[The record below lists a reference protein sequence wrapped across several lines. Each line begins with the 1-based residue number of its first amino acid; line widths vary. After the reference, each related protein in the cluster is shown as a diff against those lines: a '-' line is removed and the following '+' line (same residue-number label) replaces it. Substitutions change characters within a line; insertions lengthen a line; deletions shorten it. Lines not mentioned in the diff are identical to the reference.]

1 MYGQDG
7 GDPMRKAIKWISAHA
22 VVSLCIAIIALLVL
36 STLAFNLMFD
46 QTLDAIDSQSN
57 HLGNILYTQIRSEL
71 DSVLNSASELVSMIS
86 SNNLVHQFAG
96 FENPI
101 NSNEHY
107 SLYELFKSIA
117 PYRNIAYN
125 NRMILDFAIYYPKS
139 DVLLNMQSVY
149 KTKNYYE
156 KWYQDSDISFE
167 EWLPLIAQNNTGCFA
182 SSANTDDVLV
192 YIQSIDVSQT
202 PSVNFLVFFDRREL
216 EKTIR
221 DLEQPNYRIILTVDD
236 VNTVSGDLPEDLT
249 KALSA
254 YRSGDTEYK
263 GDWTILSL
271 PSNSLHNASYLICEK
286 DEESLLIPQ
295 RRLRQFYNV
304 ATLLLFIIVMAALLT
319 AFGVTLMPIFKRL
332 KRQKGNHGV
341 NNMMIMKDA
350 INVVLSRNQADTG
363 DNDWLIVKDA
373 LLDLLTNTDYSK
385 GESLVTLSEH
395 DIILR
400 YPYFLIAIFFIQST
414 IDESLLHQISK
425 SCNNNF
431 GEDIVTACFS
441 IGKDRFAA
449 LFNMK
454 DPDMNYLDAIE
465 KIRSEVFKST
475 KNETT
480 VFVGSIQEGT
490 SNIHQSYNDAVALF
504 EYEIFTGSNAILDHN
519 AYLHSDTEYYYP
531 MDIELSL
538 ISAVSN
544 GNKQRVSQILN
555 EIHEE
560 NFSKR
565 QLRPDIAKLL
575 LNELAGTT
583 MKVTKNVDP
592 DLSQNPVTEIMK
604 CNTVEDVFFTL
615 QDIYLKACEKN
626 QETFGT
632 VRKERFKQ
640 YIDQHYCDVDFSQSN
655 MAEEL
660 GVSQN
665 YLSSQFKAYFG
676 VTMISYVNSLRAE
689 KAASLLKS
697 TEIPV
702 QEIATA
708 CGFSNGDSLTR
719 VFKKQYGV
727 TPSDYRSGI

>member
-1 MYGQDG
+1 MK
-7 GDPMRKAIKWISAHA
+7 KAIRWISEHA
-22 VVSLCIAIIALLVL
+22 IISLCVAIIALLVF

-46 QTLDAIDSQSN
+46 QTLDAIDSQSD
-57 HLGNILYTQIRSEL
+57 HLGNIIYTQIRSEL
-71 DSVLNSASELVSMIS
+71 DSVLNSASELVSMMS
-86 SNNLVHQFAG
+86 SNILVHQFAG
-96 FENPI
+96 I
-101 NSNEHY
+101 NKPMDSDEHY

-156 KWYQDSDISFE
+156 KWYADSDITFE
-167 EWLPLIAQNNTGCFA
+167 EWLPLITENNTGCFVPTA
-182 SSANTDDVLV
+182 YTDDVLV
-192 YIQSIDVSQT
+192 YIQSIDVSQN

-236 VNTVSGDLPEDLT
+236 VNTFSEELPNDLSN
-249 KALSA
+249 ALSA
-254 YRSGDTEYK
+254 YHAGDTAYK
-263 GDWTILSL
+263 SDWRILSL

-286 DEESLLIPQ
+286 DSDSLSIPQ

-304 ATLLLFIIVMAALLT
+304 ATLLLFIIVIAALLT
-319 AFGVTLMPIFKRL
+319 AFGVTLTPIFKRL
-332 KRQKGNHGV
+332 KHQHGNQDT
-341 NNMMIMKDA
+341 NNLAIMKDA
-350 INVVLSRNQADTG
+350 INVVFSRNQTDSG
-363 DNDWLIVKDA
+363 GNDWLIVKDA

-385 GESLVTLSEH
+385 GNSLVTLSEH
-395 DIILR
+395 DIVLR
-400 YPYFLIAIFFIQST
+400 YPYFLIAIFFIQDT
-414 IDESLLHQISK
+414 VDESMLHQISK
-425 SCNNNF
+425 TCNNSF
-431 GEDIVTACFS
+431 EDKIVTACFS

-449 LFNMK
+449 LLNMQ
-454 DPDMNYLDAIE
+454 DPYINYLDTVE
-465 KIRSEVFKST
+465 KIRSEIYKT
-475 KNETT
+475 TNKETT
-480 VFVGSIQEGT
+480 VFIGSIQEGT
-490 SNIHQSYNDAVALF
+490 SNIHQSYNDAAALF

-519 AYLHSDTEYYYP
+519 AYLHSDTEYFYP
-531 MDIELSL
+531 MDIELGL

-544 GNKQRVSQILN
+544 GNKQRVSQILKT
-555 EIHEE
+555 IHEE
-560 NFSKR
+560 NFIKR

-583 MKVTKNVDP
+583 MKVAKNVDL
-592 DLSQNPVTEIMK
+592 DLSQYPVTEIMR

-615 QDIYLKACEKN
+615 QDIYLQACEKN

-640 YIDQHYCDVDFSQSN
+640 YIDQHYTDVNFSQSI

-676 VTMISYVNSLRAE
+676 VTMVSYVNSLRAE
-689 KAASLLKS
+689 KAASLLKN
-697 TEIPV
+697 TEMTV
-702 QEIATA
+702 QEIATD
-708 CGFSNGDSLTR
+708 CGFSNGDSLAR
-719 VFKKQYGV
+719 VFKKKYGV

>member
-1 MYGQDG
+1 
-7 GDPMRKAIKWISAHA
+7 
-22 VVSLCIAIIALLVL
+22 
-36 STLAFNLMFD
+36 
-46 QTLDAIDSQSN
+46 
-57 HLGNILYTQIRSEL
+57 
-71 DSVLNSASELVSMIS
+71 
-86 SNNLVHQFAG
+86 
-96 FENPI
+96 
-101 NSNEHY
+101 
-107 SLYELFKSIA
+107 
-117 PYRNIAYN
+117 
-125 NRMILDFAIYYPKS
+125 
-139 DVLLNMQSVY
+139 
-149 KTKNYYE
+149 
-156 KWYQDSDISFE
+156 
-167 EWLPLIAQNNTGCFA
+167 
-182 SSANTDDVLV
+182 
-192 YIQSIDVSQT
+192 
-202 PSVNFLVFFDRREL
+202 
-216 EKTIR
+216 
-221 DLEQPNYRIILTVDD
+221 
-236 VNTVSGDLPEDLT
+236 
-249 KALSA
+249 
-254 YRSGDTEYK
+254 
-263 GDWTILSL
+263 
-271 PSNSLHNASYLICEK
+271 
-286 DEESLLIPQ
+286 
-295 RRLRQFYNV
+295 
-304 ATLLLFIIVMAALLT
+304 
-319 AFGVTLMPIFKRL
+319 
-332 KRQKGNHGV
+332 
-341 NNMMIMKDA
+341 
-350 INVVLSRNQADTG
+350 
-363 DNDWLIVKDA
+363 
-373 LLDLLTNTDYSK
+373 
-385 GESLVTLSEH
+385 
-395 DIILR
+395 
-400 YPYFLIAIFFIQST
+400 
-414 IDESLLHQISK
+414 
-425 SCNNNF
+425 
-431 GEDIVTACFS
+431 
-441 IGKDRFAA
+441 
-449 LFNMK
+449 MK

-465 KIRSEVFKST
+465 KIRSEILKST

-490 SNIHQSYNDAVALF
+490 ANIHQSYNDAVALF

-689 KAASLLKS
+689 KAASLLKN

-719 VFKKQYGV
+719 VFKKKYGV